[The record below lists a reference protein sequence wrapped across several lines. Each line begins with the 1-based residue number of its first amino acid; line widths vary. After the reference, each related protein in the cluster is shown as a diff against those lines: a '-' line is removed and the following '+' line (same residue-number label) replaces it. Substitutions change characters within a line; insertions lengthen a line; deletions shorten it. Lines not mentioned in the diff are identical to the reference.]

1 VGILM
6 QTLSFRR
13 RQFLRALLSLG
24 FGVESSLALAA
35 GEPIAI
41 VVSSNSRQRGLSS
54 DKLRRI
60 FLALPTDDDDGRR
73 FVPVNLA
80 QSSNVREH
88 FDREVLNM
96 SREEAARYWIDQR
109 LRGNKPP
116 RSASSL
122 DICRRAVQELPGA
135 ISYLPLSGV
144 GSLRILAIDGRAP
157 SESNYALR

>member
-1 VGILM
+1 M

-13 RQFLRALLSLG
+13 RQFLRTLISLG
-24 FGVESSLALAA
+24 FGFDASLALAA
-35 GEPIAI
+35 GDPIAI
-41 VVSSNSRQRGLSS
+41 VVSSNSRQRGLSR

-73 FVPVNLA
+73 FVPINLG
-80 QSSNVREH
+80 QSSNVRER

-96 SREEAARYWIDQR
+96 SPEDAARYWIDQR

-122 DICRRAVQELPGA
+122 DVCRRAVQELPGA

-144 GSLRILAIDGRAP
+144 GTLRVLAIDGRTP
-157 SESNYALR
+157 SETSYPLR

>member
-1 VGILM
+1 M
-6 QTLSFRR
+6 EALSFRR

-24 FGVESSLALAA
+24 FGLTSPIVLAA
-35 GEPIAI
+35 GEPIA
-41 VVSSNSRQRGLSS
+41 VVVGSNSRQRGLSS

-60 FLALPTDDDDGRR
+60 FLALPTDDDDGHR
-73 FVPVNLA
+73 FVPINLA
-80 QSSNVREH
+80 QSSGVREH

-96 SREEAARYWIDQR
+96 SPEDAARYWIDQR

-122 DICRRAVQELPGA
+122 DMCRRAVQEMPGA
-135 ISYLPLSGV
+135 ISYLPLSAA
-144 GSLRILAIDGRAP
+144 GSLRVLTIDGRSP